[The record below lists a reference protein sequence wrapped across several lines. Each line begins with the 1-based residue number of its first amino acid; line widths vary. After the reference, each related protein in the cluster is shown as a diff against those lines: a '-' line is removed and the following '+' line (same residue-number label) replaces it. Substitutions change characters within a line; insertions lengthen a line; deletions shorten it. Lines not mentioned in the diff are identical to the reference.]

1 MKQATRDALNRAY
14 VKLLRLVDELY
25 DEVDKAIENEDF
37 DDASLLEA
45 RAEILFEQAEA
56 ISAVISAVIMEQT
69 NG

>member
-14 VKLLRLVDELY
+14 VKLQRLVDELY
-25 DEVDKAIENEDF
+25 DEVNKAVENEDF

-56 ISAVISAVIMEQT
+56 ISAVIMEQT
-69 NG
+69 DG